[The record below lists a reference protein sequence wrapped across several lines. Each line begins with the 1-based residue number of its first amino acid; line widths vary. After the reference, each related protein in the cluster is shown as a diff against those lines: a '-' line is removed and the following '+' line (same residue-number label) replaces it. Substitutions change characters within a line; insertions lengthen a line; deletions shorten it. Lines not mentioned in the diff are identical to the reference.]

1 MKRDKKRKIILY
13 SSLTGI
19 GLITLASVTAWAVIS
34 KKNSQ
39 KINNN
44 ENPNNKQNN
53 DINKPEVPNI
63 DNKNPNEI
71 NEDKKLQIINSD
83 DIFPIIETRD
93 YYDKLN
99 FKDGQPWIDDDM
111 ISYIIKNIIG
121 RMTINDGAIKYVI
134 KRENDQNV
142 TIHFIWYST
151 TKKAYRTYKISTNT
165 I

>member
-1 MKRDKKRKIILY
+1 MKRDKKKKIILY

-71 NEDKKLQIINSD
+71 NEDKKLMYFLIYFFIILFSL
-83 DIFPIIETRD
+83 FLT
-93 YYDKLN
+93 K
-99 FKDGQPWIDDDM
+99 KHTK
-111 ISYIIKNIIG
+111 ISYFSPINISLFTDI
-121 RMTINDGAIKYVI
+121 
-134 KRENDQNV
+134 
-142 TIHFIWYST
+142 
-151 TKKAYRTYKISTNT
+151 
-165 I
+165 

>member
-53 DINKPEVPNI
+53 DINKPGVPNI

-71 NEDKKLQIINSD
+71 NEDKELQIINSD

-99 FKDGQPWIDDDM
+99 FKDGQPWIDNDM

-142 TIHFIWYST
+142 TIHFIWYNT

>member
-99 FKDGQPWIDDDM
+99 FKDGQPWIDDM

-134 KRENDQNV
+134 KRESDQNV
-142 TIHFIWYST
+142 TIHFIWYNT

>member
-1 MKRDKKRKIILY
+1 MKRDKKKKIILY

-71 NEDKKLQIINSD
+71 SEDKKLQIINSD

-134 KRENDQNV
+134 KRESDQNV
-142 TIHFIWYST
+142 TIHFIWYNT

>member
-1 MKRDKKRKIILY
+1 MKRDKKKKIILY

-19 GLITLASVTAWAVIS
+19 GLITLASITAWAVIS

-134 KRENDQNV
+134 KRESDQNV
-142 TIHFIWYST
+142 TIHFIWYNT

>member
-1 MKRDKKRKIILY
+1 MKRDKKKKIILY

-53 DINKPEVPNI
+53 DMNKPEVPNI

-121 RMTINDGAIKYVI
+121 RMTINGGAIKYVI
-134 KRENDQNV
+134 KRESDQNV
-142 TIHFIWYST
+142 TIHFIWYNT

>member
-53 DINKPEVPNI
+53 DISKPEVPNI

-71 NEDKKLQIINSD
+71 NEDKKLQILL
-83 DIFPIIETRD
+83 EEW
-93 YYDKLN
+93 LL
-99 FKDGQPWIDDDM
+99 
-111 ISYIIKNIIG
+111 
-121 RMTINDGAIKYVI
+121 MTVQLSTLSKEKAIKM
-134 KRENDQNV
+134 
-142 TIHFIWYST
+142 
-151 TKKAYRTYKISTNT
+151 
-165 I
+165 

>member
-19 GLITLASVTAWAVIS
+19 GLITLASATAWAVIS

-134 KRENDQNV
+134 KRESDQNV
-142 TIHFIWYST
+142 TIHFIWYNT

>member
-1 MKRDKKRKIILY
+1 MKRDTTRKIILY

-134 KRENDQNV
+134 KRESDQNV
-142 TIHFIWYST
+142 TIHFIWYNT